1 MAGSGPRS
9 TGSCSAWRLTH
20 DRWAGGLGLTG
31 SGGWIKSPRAVAPGH
46 AGRPIPTLPIL
57 VNEPI
62 LSLPSDSPAPVHRSV
77 LLAEVVE
84 WLDLRDGATIVD
96 GTAGAGGHTAA
107 IADRVGAAGRV
118 IGLDRDPEMLELAA
132 RATEG
137 RPVTLVQSSYS
148 DLDRVMGDLE
158 LDGVDGIVLDLGL
171 SSDQLAW
178 GHRGFSFAG
187 DGPLDM
193 RFDPKAPVSAADLV
207 NDLDAEELARI
218 IYEFGEE
225 RHSRRIARKI
235 VEARRV
241 EPITT
246 TKRLAE
252 IVRTGVPGKWGAID
266 PATRTFQALRIEVN
280 DELARLDDLLANLTN
295 YLNPGG
301 RAVIMS
307 FHSLEDRRVKHSFRD
322 DPLLTVLTR
331 KPVTATDEELATNP
345 RARSAKLRVAQ
356 RCPDQDGLPNNP
368 PTRPKD
374 GR

>member
-1 MAGSGPRS
+1 ME
-9 TGSCSAWRLTH
+9 L
-20 DRWAGGLGLTG
+20 
-31 SGGWIKSPRAVAPGH
+31 
-46 AGRPIPTLPIL
+46 
-57 VNEPI
+57 EPD
-62 LSLPSDSPAPVHRSV
+62 LPSPVHRSV
-77 LLAEVVE
+77 LLAEVVD
-84 WLDLRDGATIVD
+84 WLDLRKGSVIVD

-107 IADRVGAAGRV
+107 IADRVGTSGRV
-118 IGLDRDPEMLELAA
+118 IGLDRDPEMLALAA

-137 RPVTLVQSSYS
+137 KPVTLIQSSYS
-148 DLDRVMGDLE
+148 DLDRVMADLE
-158 LDGVDGIVLDLGL
+158 LGGVDGIVLDLGL

-193 RFDPKAPVSAADLV
+193 RFDPRSSVSAADLV

-241 EPITT
+241 EPILTT
-246 TKRLAE
+246 ARLAE
-252 IVRTGVPGKWGAID
+252 VVRTGVPGKWGAID

-280 DELARLDDLLANLTN
+280 DELAMLDDLLANLTG
-295 YLNPGG
+295 YLNPDG
-301 RAVIMS
+301 RAVIIS
-307 FHSLEDRRVKHSFRD
+307 FHSLEDRRVKHAFRD
-322 DPLLTVLTR
+322 DESLTVLTR
-331 KPVTATDEELATNP
+331 KPVTASAEELAINP

-356 RCPDQDGLPNNP
+356 RCPDQNGLPNTTTP
-368 PTRPKD
+368 RRRD